1 MNITNRI
8 SYLLSAGEGARI
20 KRNLVGKVGAT
31 AKAIFLSRSYLCNI
45 LNGKNPINP
54 EQLARLYEQTNK
66 SSDLDFIPP
75 LLRLAEFLG
84 KAGRD
89 YAELPEKRVAIL
101 GNLERATQ
109 F

>member
-8 SYLLSAGEGARI
+8 SYLFSEQEGSVI
-20 KRNLVGKVGAT
+20 KRNLIQNVSKT
-31 AKAIFLSRSYLCNI
+31 ARTIGLSRSYLHKM
-45 LNGKNPINP
+45 LKGTMPINP
-54 EQLARLYEQTNK
+54 EQLQGLYEQTNK
-66 SSDLDFIPP
+66 SSDMDFIPP

-89 YAELPEKRVAIL
+89 YVSFPEKRVTIL